1 MIQNIILIKC
11 LVALCTLMA
20 CITTVTALNSV
31 FSIISLIFTFIFAS
45 CYLLFTGIEF
55 IAISY
60 IIIYVGAIAIL
71 FLFVILMINIEIKE
85 VSSNTNQLFNNL
97 PLGISIFSII
107 AYMVFSLLPIFFNDL
122 FSVNTNSIIF
132 NYNYFSGPAA
142 AIDKIIYSNI
152 ELISPINQI
161 ESLAIN
167 LYTYHSILI
176 ILLGFILLLAMVAS
190 IELSIDKKNK
200 SNL

>member
-1 MIQNIILIKC
+1 MIKNFVLIKS
-11 LVALCTLMA
+11 LIALFTLMA

-45 CYLLFTGIEF
+45 GYLIFTGIDF

-85 VSSNTNQLFNNL
+85 VSTNTNQLFNNL
-97 PLGISIFSII
+97 PLGICIFSII
-107 AYMVFSLLPIFFNDL
+107 SYMFFSLLPIFFNDFLPLNL
-122 FSVNTNSIIF
+122 FNNNYINSCAA
-132 NYNYFSGPAA
+132 NYYN
-142 AIDKIIYSNI
+142 NI

-167 LYTYHSILI
+167 LYTYHSILLLI
-176 ILLGFILLLAMVAS
+176 LGFILLLAMVAS
-190 IELSIDKKNK
+190 IELSMDKNNK
-200 SNL
+200 